1 MRSFLYF
8 IILVVLLGSILLA
21 VNLLLAPHVPYKE
34 KKTPFECGY
43 HSFNQT
49 RFPIEI
55 KPLIFALMFV
65 IFDVEL
71 VSAFPYVVS
80 SMANERFG
88 FVIFIVFVVILC
100 VGFIFELGKGALTI
114 ESRQS
119 KDLLTETSSVNKSM
133 YNYTP
138 VKSCVS
144 EIFKYLPKHIS
155 RRHNIN

>member
-21 VNLLLAPHVPYKE
+21 VSLFLAPHVPYKE

-80 SMANERFG
+80 SVANERFG
-88 FVIFIVFVVILC
+88 FVIFIAFVVILC

-119 KDLLTETSSVNKSM
+119 KDMLEKINSVNNSIYGSSTIKVNSL
-133 YNYTP
+133 
-138 VKSCVS
+138 
-144 EIFKYLPKHIS
+144 IILPKLS
-155 RRHNIN
+155 